1 MHLIFSISIVD
12 DDTLV
17 PLHDDE
23 TEMEEDLR
31 PTEELPT
38 IGGYVDER
46 PSNVRELDKYRQSH
60 HWRGL
65 DEDEDEDNDADE
77 DAESA
82 ALPIQRYCH
91 TSFPFIIIY

>member
-1 MHLIFSISIVD
+1 MRLIFSISIVD

-17 PLHDDE
+17 PLHNDE
-23 TEMEEDLR
+23 TELEEDLR

-46 PSNVRELDKYRQSH
+46 PSSVRELDKYRQSH

-65 DEDEDEDNDADE
+65 DGDEDSDADE
-77 DAESA
+77 DVESA
-82 ALPIQRYCH
+82 DLPIQRYGH
-91 TSFPFIIIY
+91 NSFSYFIIY